1 MDTSQLFF
9 CGASR
14 GPRLAPVVLVE
25 ATQTGCVGISM
36 ETGRDRRSELS
47 SSSTTNPSV
56 LLKPSSETS
65 SSNMTP
71 CLHMNMLP
79 QTASGS
85 DPKRGKKETQL
96 SICLLTLPWPFR
108 GPPIISAFKRFLTHL
123 CGSLWKLKLV
133 GAGPRNSWSSGN
145 FGEFRLSRL
154 QALKAHIWEDC
165 SFFHSQQKN

>member
-1 MDTSQLFF
+1 MFGGYIKSLGHRSDISTIQQSLYNIPDGHLSFVLQGDRLWSFQRSTPGS
-9 CGASR
+9 CGVS
-14 GPRLAPVVLVE
+14 GSHS
-25 ATQTGCVGISM
+25 TGCVGISM

-85 DPKRGKKETQL
+85 DPKRGKKEHTEENSTFHL
-96 SICLLTLPWPFR
+96 SPHSSLAFPWASDHP
-108 GPPIISAFKRFLTHL
+108 
-123 CGSLWKLKLV
+123 SL
-133 GAGPRNSWSSGN
+133 
-145 FGEFRLSRL
+145 
-154 QALKAHIWEDC
+154 
-165 SFFHSQQKN
+165 